1 MTRFQFWCLL
11 LAMVALGIAAL
22 ASGAGRYVAL
32 FLCLVAAAVALS
44 MFRKSWRGRG
54 GDD

>member
-11 LAMVALGIAAL
+11 LAMVALGIAAI
-22 ASGAGRYVAL
+22 ASAAFRPVAL
-32 FLCLVAAAVALS
+32 FLCLVAAAMALW

-54 GDD
+54 WR